1 MEISKSKY
9 IVSIVVA
16 LVLGVLFGWLIWRT
30 TIEEHETIRYVE
42 LPASTI
48 YVEEPMPV
56 KSEPIGMPIPHY
68 DTTKVCEEVPDD
80 TTKVCE
86 EVRIIPDTLAI
97 IADYLQRR
105 EYDLDFS
112 TETTGTFK
120 VWAVVEAN
128 RLASAKATIAP
139 LQKEIERVVEAKP
152 RPFRPFIGSGI
163 SIGKSGGNSIGV
175 SVEVGALIKNKHL
188 PKVGYLR
195 LGNNNYIT
203 IGYGYFF

>member
-1 MEISKSKY
+1 MEISKGKY
-9 IVSIVVA
+9 IVSLVVA

-30 TIEEHETIRYVE
+30 TIEERETIRYVE

-48 YVEEPMPV
+48 YVEKPMPV
-56 KSEPIGMPIPHY
+56 KSEPIEVTVYQY
-68 DTTKVCEEVPDD
+68 DTIKVR
-80 TTKVCE
+80 E

-105 EYDLDFS
+105 EYNLDFS
-112 TETTGTFK
+112 TDTTGTFK
-120 VWAVVEAN
+120 VNAIVEAN
-128 RLASAKATIAP
+128 HLASATATVAP
-139 LQKEIERVVEAKP
+139 LQKVVERVIKEQP
-152 RPFRPFIGSGI
+152 RKFRPFIGSGI
-163 SIGKSGGNSIGV
+163 SISIPGGNSIGV
-175 SVEVGALIKNKHL
+175 SVEAGALIRSKHL